1 MNIPLFDLNYD
12 HREQEAVKSVV
23 ESKWISMG
31 PKVQELEQRFAALH
45 SVGHGVGVANCTAA
59 LHLSM
64 RLLGVKPGDEVI
76 VPSLTFAATVNCVLM
91 QHAKPVFADICSETD
106 WTIDAKDVQSKI
118 TSKTKAIIVMHY
130 GGHGA
135 DMLAFR
141 KLADEFSIG
150 LVEDACHAPGGSLGE
165 QKLGSFGDVA
175 CYSFYSNKNLAMG
188 EGGILIT
195 DKQELAD
202 RARLLRSHG
211 MTTTAYDRVK
221 GKAFYDVVE
230 FGYNYRLDDIHG
242 ALGCVQLDKLE
253 EDLTNRERLVA
264 RYRKNLADVPSVT
277 MPFADYQGRSS
288 NYIFG
293 VLTETKDRETLREAL
308 KNDGIGTSMHY
319 PPVHLFGC
327 YQPFK
332 TPLPVT
338 EDVAQRELTLPLY
351 AHLKDSEVDYVCERL
366 IKHLQASC

>member
-1 MNIPLFDLNYD
+1 MDIPLFDLNYD
-12 HREQEAVKSVV
+12 HREQEAIKSVL

-45 SVGHGVGVANCTAA
+45 SVGHGVGLANCTAA

-91 QHAKPVFADICSETD
+91 QHATPVFADICSNTD
-106 WTIDAKDVQSKI
+106 WTIDAEDVLSKI

-135 DMLAFR
+135 DMPTFR
-141 KLADEFSIG
+141 ALADEYKIG
-150 LVEDACHAPGGSLGE
+150 LVEDACHAPGGSMGDRM
-165 QKLGSFGDVA
+165 LGSFGDLA
-175 CYSFYSNKNLAMG
+175 CYSFYSNKNLAIG
-188 EGGILIT
+188 EGGMLIT
-195 DKQELAD
+195 DNQEFAD

-221 GKAFYDVVE
+221 GKSFYKLLE
-230 FGYNYRLDDIHG
+230 YGYNYRMDDIHG

-253 EDLTNRERLVA
+253 EDLTNRERLVK
-264 RYRKNLADVPSVT
+264 RYRQNLSGIEKIT
-277 MPFADYQGRSS
+277 IPFDSYQGRSS

-293 VLTETKDRETLREAL
+293 ILVETEDREAL
-308 KNDGIGTSMHY
+308 REKLKADGIGTSMHY
-319 PPVHLFGC
+319 PPVHQFSAYLDFA
-327 YQPFK
+327 
-332 TPLPVT
+332 TPLKMT
-338 EDVAQRELTLPLY
+338 ELVGRQQLSLPLY
-351 AHLKDSEVDYVCERL
+351 STLELDSVDYVCEKL
-366 IKHLQASC
+366 IDNIKSQ